1 MTSLMA
7 AWRSGRGPRPGMTD
21 VLLGVGVLVVL
32 ALLVLRVPPALL
44 DALLAVSLV
53 SGVALLLLAIYIPHP
68 VAFNS
73 FPSVLLIS
81 TLFRLA
87 LSVATTRL
95 ILIDAHAGQIVE
107 AFGSFVAGGNLVV
120 GIVVFIIIT
129 AVQFI
134 VIAKGA
140 ERVAEVGARFTLDAM
155 PGKQMSIDSDL
166 RSGLIDKDEAK
177 RRRRHVEQESQLNGA
192 LDGAMKFVKGDAI
205 ASIIIVIVNLIG
217 GLAIGVA
224 QRGMSFADAAHVYS
238 ILSIGDGM
246 VAQVPALMSAM
257 AAGLVVTRTSGDSGD
272 RHLGATIVRQVL
284 TQPRPLV
291 VTGVTALVL
300 AAVPGFPP
308 LAFLLLAAGLLLAA
322 WLVARGRIGAEGG
335 GASSHALVTAQQAAS
350 GAEPLLLIRHGSD
363 AHALARQIGTRLGSA
378 AAALGD
384 ELGIAIPMPLVR
396 SDAALPAAA
405 CRVNFFDVV
414 VAEVDAKTDLDALG
428 RSFERELRRQAAHF
442 LGVQETSDLLQRVAL
457 AQPALAKEIGAVM
470 PVQQLAD
477 ILRRLLSESLP
488 VRNLRDILEA
498 LLHWVG
504 KEKDP
509 AGLAEFARVGIGRW
523 ITARHADADG
533 RLHAILVDH
542 EIETELRAGCKPVA
556 GTVLMTLA
564 PDRAARIQQRLRA
577 QIETAT
583 QTSPRFVLLTAID
596 VRRHVR
602 KLLESSHPQ
611 LAVLSYQELVEPLTL
626 VALGDA
632 GNTAPRLVS

>member
-1 MTSLMA
+1 MTSLFA
-7 AWRSGRGPRPGMTD
+7 SLRGGGGARPGATD
-21 VLLGVGVLVVL
+21 VLLGAGVLVVL
-32 ALLVLRVPPALL
+32 ALLVLRVPPMLL
-44 DALLAVSLV
+44 DALLAVSLI

-107 AFGSFVAGGNLVV
+107 AFGNFVAGGNLVV

-177 RRRRHVEQESQLNGA
+177 RRRRHLEQESQLNGA

-205 ASIIIVIVNLIG
+205 ASIIIVVVNLIG

-224 QRGMSFADAAHVYS
+224 QRGMSFGDAAHVYS

-246 VAQVPALMSAM
+246 VAQVPALLSAM

-284 TQPRPLV
+284 SQPRPLV

-308 LAFLLLAAGLLLAA
+308 LAFLLLAGALLLAA
-322 WLVARGRIGAEGG
+322 WLVARGRIGQ
-335 GASSHALVTAQQAAS
+335 ASQGTSLAVSATQPAS
-350 GAEPLLLIRHGSD
+350 AAEPLLLVRYGRD
-363 AHALARQIGTRLGSA
+363 AHALARQIGTRLGAS

-384 ELGIAIPMPLVR
+384 ELGITIPMPLVR
-396 SDAALPAAA
+396 SDAALPTAA
-405 CRVNFFDVV
+405 CKVSFFDVV
-414 VAEVDAKTDLDALG
+414 VVEADAKTDLDALG
-428 RSFERELRRQAAHF
+428 ATFDRELRRQAAHF

-477 ILRRLLSESLP
+477 ILRRLLAESLP
-488 VRNLRDILEA
+488 VRNQRDILEA
-498 LLHWVG
+498 LLHWAG

-509 AGLAEFARVGIGRW
+509 AGLAEFARVAIGRW
-523 ITARHADADG
+523 ITTRHADAAG
-533 RLHAILVDH
+533 RLHAVLVDH

-577 QIETAT
+577 QIEAAT

-602 KLLESSHPQ
+602 KLLDASHPQ

-626 VALGDA
+626 VAIGGA
-632 GNTAPRLVS
+632 ANTPRLAS

>member
-1 MTSLMA
+1 MTSFMSAL
-7 AWRSGRGPRPGMTD
+7 RNGRGSGPGITD
-21 VLLGVGVLVVL
+21 VLLGAGVLVVL
-32 ALLVLRVPPALL
+32 ALLVLRVPPMLL
-44 DALLAVSLV
+44 DALLAVSLI

-107 AFGSFVAGGNLVV
+107 AFGNFVAGGNLVV

-166 RSGLIDKDEAK
+166 RSGLIDKEEAK
-177 RRRRHVEQESQLNGA
+177 RRRRHLEQESQLNGA

-205 ASIIIVIVNLIG
+205 ASIIIVVVNLIG

-224 QRGMSFADAAHVYS
+224 QRGMSFGEAAHVYS

-246 VAQVPALMSAM
+246 VAQVPALLSAM

-272 RHLGATIVRQVL
+272 RHLGATIVRQL
-284 TQPRPLV
+284 LSQPRPLV

-308 LAFLLLAAGLLLAA
+308 LAFVLLAGVLLLAA
-322 WLVARGRIGAEGG
+322 WLVARGRIGNESPGTSLAVS
-335 GASSHALVTAQQAAS
+335 ATQPADN
-350 GAEPLLLIRHGSD
+350 AEPLLLVRHGSD
-363 AHALARQIGTRLGSA
+363 AHALARQIAMRLGVA
-378 AAALGD
+378 AAAIGD
-384 ELGIAIPMPLVR
+384 ELGIAIPVPLVR
-396 SDAALPAAA
+396 VEAALPAAA
-405 CRVNFFDVV
+405 CRVSFFDVV
-414 VAEVDAKTDLDALG
+414 VADADVKTDLDALG
-428 RSFERELRRQAAHF
+428 STFDRELRRQAAHF
-442 LGVQETSDLLQRVAL
+442 LGVQETSDLLQRVSL
-457 AQPALAKEIGAVM
+457 AQPALAKEISAVM

-477 ILRRLLSESLP
+477 ILRRLLAESLP

-498 LLHWVG
+498 LLHWTG

-509 AGLAEFARVGIGRW
+509 AGLAEFARVAIGRW
-523 ITARHADADG
+523 ITTRHAGADG
-533 RLHAILVDH
+533 RLHAVLVDH

-577 QIETAT
+577 QIESAAK
-583 QTSPRFVLLTAID
+583 TSPRFVLLTAID

-602 KLLESSHPQ
+602 KLLDASHPQ

-626 VALGDA
+626 VALGGA
-632 GNTAPRLVS
+632 ANTPRLA

>member
-1 MTSLMA
+1 MTSLLA
-7 AWRSGRGPRPGMTD
+7 ALRNGRIARPGATD
-21 VLLGVGVLVVL
+21 VLLGAGVLVVM

-44 DALLAVSLV
+44 DALLAASLT
-53 SGVALLLLAIYIPHP
+53 SGVALLLLAIYIPNP

-95 ILIDAHAGQIVE
+95 ILLDAHAGQIVE

-177 RRRRHVEQESQLNGA
+177 RRRRHLEQESQLNGA

-224 QRGMSFADAAHVYS
+224 QRGLSFSDAAQLYS

-246 VAQVPALMSAM
+246 VAQLPALLSAM

-284 TQPRPLV
+284 AQPRPLV

-308 LAFLLLAAGLLLAA
+308 LVFLLLAAALLLAA
-322 WLVARGRIGAEGG
+322 WLVARGRVGGEGRSD
-335 GASSHALVTAQQAAS
+335 ASHALTTMQPAS
-350 GAEPLLLIRHGSD
+350 GAEPLLLVRHGSE
-363 AHALARQIGTRLGSA
+363 AQALARQVGTRLGSA
-378 AAALGD
+378 AAALGE
-384 ELGIAIPMPLVR
+384 ELGIAIALPLLR

-405 CRVNFFDVV
+405 CRVSFFDVV
-414 VAEVDAKTDLDALG
+414 MAEVDVKTDLAALG
-428 RSFERELRRQAAHF
+428 DTFDRELRRQAAHF

-457 AQPALAKEIGAVM
+457 AQPALAKEIGAVL

-477 ILRRLLSESLP
+477 ILRRLLAESLP
-488 VRNLRDILEA
+488 LRNLRDILEA

-509 AGLAEFARVGIGRW
+509 AGLAEFARVAIGRW
-523 ITARHADADG
+523 ITTRHADADG

-542 EIETELRAGCKPVA
+542 EIETELRAGCRPVA
-556 GTVLMTLA
+556 GTVLMTLGA
-564 PDRAARIQQRLRA
+564 DRAARIQQRLRA
-577 QIETAT
+577 QIEIAM

-602 KLLESSHPQ
+602 KLLEPSHPQ

-632 GNTAPRLVS
+632 VASPRLAS

>member
-1 MTSLMA
+1 VTSLLNA
-7 AWRSGRGPRPGMTD
+7 LRGGRGPRLGVTD
-21 VLLGVGVLVVL
+21 VLLGAGVLVVL
-32 ALLVLRVPPALL
+32 ALLVLRVPPPLL

-53 SGVALLLLAIYIPHP
+53 SGVALLLLAIYIPNP

-95 ILIDAHAGQIVE
+95 ILLDAHAGQIVE

-120 GIVVFIIIT
+120 GIVVFVIIT
-129 AVQFI
+129 VVQFI

-177 RRRRHVEQESQLNGA
+177 RRRRHLEQESQLNGA

-224 QRGMSFADAAHVYS
+224 QRGLSFSNAAQLYS

-246 VAQVPALMSAM
+246 VAQLPALLSAM
-257 AAGLVVTRTSGDSGD
+257 AAGLVVTRTSGDGDD

-284 TQPRPLV
+284 AQPRPLV

-308 LAFLLLAAGLLLAA
+308 LVFLLLAAALLLAA
-322 WLVARGRIGAEGG
+322 WWVARGRVEGRSN
-335 GASSHALVTAQQAAS
+335 SSHALVTAQPAS

-363 AHALARQIGTRLGSA
+363 AQALARQIGTRLGSS

-384 ELGIAIPMPLVR
+384 ELGIAIALPLVR
-396 SDAALPAAA
+396 GDAGLPAAL
-405 CRVNFFDVV
+405 CRVSFFDVV
-414 VAEVDAKTDLDALG
+414 VAEVDAKTDLAALG
-428 RSFERELRRQAAHF
+428 NQLERELRRQAAHF

-457 AQPALAKEIGAVM
+457 AQPALVKEIAGVM

-477 ILRRLLSESLP
+477 ILRRLLAESLP

-509 AGLAEFARVGIGRW
+509 AGLAEFARVAIGRW
-523 ITARHADADG
+523 ITTRHADAEG

-542 EIETELRAGCKPVA
+542 EIETELRAGCRPVA

-564 PDRAARIQQRLRA
+564 HDRAARIQQRLRA
-577 QIETAT
+577 QIETAM
-583 QTSPRFVLLTAID
+583 QSSPRFVLLTAID

-602 KLLESSHPQ
+602 KLLEPSHPQ

-632 GNTAPRLVS
+632 VNAPRLAS

>member
-1 MTSLMA
+1 MTSLLA
-7 AWRSGRGPRPGMTD
+7 AWRSGRGPRAGMTD
-21 VLLGVGVLVVL
+21 VLLGAGVLVVL
-32 ALLVLRVPPALL
+32 ALLVLRVPPMLL
-44 DALLAVSLV
+44 DALLALSLV
-53 SGVALLLLAIYIPHP
+53 SGVALLLLAIYIPNP

-120 GIVVFIIIT
+120 GIVVFVIIT

-177 RRRRHVEQESQLNGA
+177 RRRRHLEQESQLNGA

-224 QRGMSFADAAHVYS
+224 QRGLSFGEAAHVYS

-246 VAQVPALMSAM
+246 VAQVPALLSAM
-257 AAGLVVTRTSGDSGD
+257 AAGLVATRTSGDSGD
-272 RHLGATIVRQVL
+272 RHLGATIVRQL
-284 TQPRPLV
+284 LAQPRPLV

-308 LAFLLLAAGLLLAA
+308 LAFLLLAGALLLAA
-322 WLVARGRIGAEGG
+322 WLVARGRIGNE
-335 GASSHALVTAQQAAS
+335 SPDTSLALAATQAAS
-350 GAEPLLLIRHGSD
+350 GAEPLLLIRHGGE
-363 AHALARQIGTRLGSA
+363 AQALARQVGTRLGSA

-384 ELGIAIPMPLVR
+384 ELGIAIALPLVR
-396 SDAALPAAA
+396 GDAALPAAA
-405 CRVNFFDVV
+405 CRVSFFDVV
-414 VAEVDAKTDLDALG
+414 VADVDAKTDLAALG
-428 RSFERELRRQAAHF
+428 ATFERELRRQAAHF

-457 AQPALAKEIGAVM
+457 AQPALAKEIGAVI

-477 ILRRLLSESLP
+477 ILRRLLAESLP
-488 VRNLRDILEA
+488 VRNLRDILEG
-498 LLHWVG
+498 LLHWAG

-509 AGLAEFARVGIGRW
+509 AGLAEFARVAIGRW
-523 ITARHADADG
+523 ITTRHADADG
-533 RLHAILVDH
+533 RLHAVLVDH

-556 GTVLMTLA
+556 GTVLMTLK
-564 PDRAARIQQRLRA
+564 PDRAAHIQQRLRA
-577 QIETAT
+577 QIEAAA

-602 KLLESSHPQ
+602 KLLDASHPQ

-626 VALGDA
+626 VALGH
-632 GNTAPRLVS
+632 NTPRLPT